1 MPNSIFPLSIII
13 RSIRPCQF
21 SLSVKFIIIIVK
33 SFISG
38 ICNRLIKFRITLMLL
53 FKIWI
58 IILYDIR
65 IDFRRLTLLLVIL
78 RHKFFLIFTNFV
90 VKILRL
96 NTVLIHFLIRNC
108 YRTIFNN
115 NFPII
120 IMTFFNIL
128 YLVSFIRTFFNI

>member
-21 SLSVKFIIIIVK
+21 SLSVKFIIIIIK

-38 ICNRLIKFRITLMLL
+38 IWNKLIKFRITLMLL

-65 IDFRRLTLLLVIL
+65 NNFRRLTLLVVKL
-78 RHKFFLIFTNFV
+78 RHKFFLIFTHFI

-96 NTVLIHFLIRNC
+96 NTELNHFLISHC